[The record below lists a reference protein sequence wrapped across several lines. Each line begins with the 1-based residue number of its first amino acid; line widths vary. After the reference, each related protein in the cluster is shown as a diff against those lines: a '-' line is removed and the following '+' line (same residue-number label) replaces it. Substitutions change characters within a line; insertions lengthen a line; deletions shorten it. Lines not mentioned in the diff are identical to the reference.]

1 MRALVDLRKMIGD
14 GLELRFDLAGV
25 AAVRVAGGPV
35 AARHVEPAPPSA
47 PWVAEARC
55 GTARGWLLAAD
66 IPPDPQAARDQL
78 EREVAERT
86 ARELQALG
94 ARTAAIGIEAV
105 GRLVHRL
112 STDVMTLQTVAEAA
126 LRELFDAADRASLP
140 GELER
145 TGREAQRRLTDMR
158 AILGVLAPLTPR
170 PPEAIVATLSDELEG
185 TGRTS
190 TVTAPDGE
198 LALTRI
204 PGVGWAGVAQR
215 LAEDGRLGNFTVTPD
230 PAGWRLSA
238 GAPTGETVDW
248 SEPELG
254 ALAHA
259 GHLVVAAGGS
269 ALAVR
274 DSDGQLGVSL
284 VLPAAPPP

>member
-1 MRALVDLRKMIGD
+1 MRTLVDLRKMIGD
-14 GLELRFDLAGV
+14 ELELRFDLAGV

-35 AARHVEPAPPSA
+35 AARHVEPAPPEA

-55 GTARGWLLAAD
+55 GTARGWLLAAH
-66 IPPDPQAARDQL
+66 PPADPGAAQDYL
-78 EREVAERT
+78 ERAVAER
-86 ARELQALG
+86 AAHELQALG
-94 ARTAAIGIEAV
+94 ARTAALGVEAV

-126 LRELFDAADRASLP
+126 LRELFDAADRESLP

-158 AILGVLAPLTPR
+158 AILGVLAALTPR
-170 PPEAIVATLSDELEG
+170 APEPIAETLRDELEG
-185 TGRTS
+185 AGRTA
-190 TVTAPDGE
+190 TVTAPDDE
-198 LALTRI
+198 IALTRI
-204 PGVGWAGVAQR
+204 PGVGWAGAAQR
-215 LAEDGRLGNFTVTPD
+215 LAEDARLGNFTVTPD
-230 PAGWRLSA
+230 TTGWRLSA
-238 GAPTGETVDW
+238 GAPTGEPVEW
-248 SEPELG
+248 AEPELG

-274 DSDGQLGVSL
+274 DLGGELGVSL